1 MVEVATEQV
10 PFPVDVKV
18 SEILPAEISAALGV
32 YVAVVKEVAF
42 ANVPVPFEV
51 QAMPVLF
58 VALEPAVIL
67 TAPVLEHV
75 AIAVPATA
83 VDAGVM
89 MKLLVEVATA
99 HVPFPVDVKVNVVLP
114 TAISAPLGV

>member
-1 MVEVATEQV
+1 M